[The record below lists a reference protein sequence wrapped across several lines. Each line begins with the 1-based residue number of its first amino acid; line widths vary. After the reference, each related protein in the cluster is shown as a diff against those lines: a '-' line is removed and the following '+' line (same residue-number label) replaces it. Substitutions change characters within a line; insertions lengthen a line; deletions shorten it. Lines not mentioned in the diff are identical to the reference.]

1 MESQDNTG
9 WFYEETHSLGFVTL
23 HSGLS
28 TFTIMESQ
36 DNTTG
41 FMNIHIHV
49 CLTFHHGLLTFT
61 IM

>member
-1 MESQDNTG
+1 MKKHIQ
-9 WFYEETHSLGFVTL
+9 GFVTL